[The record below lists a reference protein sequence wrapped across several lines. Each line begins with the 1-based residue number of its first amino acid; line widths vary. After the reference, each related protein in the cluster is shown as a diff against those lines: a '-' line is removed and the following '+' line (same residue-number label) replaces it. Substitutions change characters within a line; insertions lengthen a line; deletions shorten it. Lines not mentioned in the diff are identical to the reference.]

1 MRWAIGVE
9 LPRQDEVVVIG
20 RRDDPHDIDP
30 AHDRPL
36 NRAHGHRI
44 LLFACHGGCD
54 HLLCM
59 GHPNHRRNPVS
70 HQIGKGHRRSHPA
83 DKTSH
88 QVCICHGGICYPDH
102 FDDRHSGPVCH
113 SCSRRSPAFLYDCR
127 HGSDL
132 EVRFLASHQH
142 SRSPGHRRSVGC
154 GMSDDDPDPGR
165 PLEDDV
171 TCVVPADLKYVSSD
185 CVLIH
190 RSLLALLVLV
200 CRERDSSCGLCF
212 HSYAEHGRQTR
223 RQNIARTAFSSSLY
237 GIGNDLRPIRL
248 TTRRAPL
255 SISGDPSL
263 PISKHCHAQIRFWRV
278 EGMSPD
284 RAYP

>member
-1 MRWAIGVE
+1 
-9 LPRQDEVVVIG
+9 
-20 RRDDPHDIDP
+20 
-30 AHDRPL
+30 
-36 NRAHGHRI
+36 
-44 LLFACHGGCD
+44 
-54 HLLCM
+54 
-59 GHPNHRRNPVS
+59 
-70 HQIGKGHRRSHPA
+70 
-83 DKTSH
+83 
-88 QVCICHGGICYPDH
+88 
-102 FDDRHSGPVCH
+102 
-113 SCSRRSPAFLYDCR
+113 
-127 HGSDL
+127 
-132 EVRFLASHQH
+132 
-142 SRSPGHRRSVGC
+142 
-154 GMSDDDPDPGR
+154 
-165 PLEDDV
+165 V
-171 TCVVPADLKYVSSD
+171 TCVVPADLKYLSSD
-185 CVLIH
+185 CGLIH